1 MQNYSYAVV
10 DGEVY
15 FAKQHHGET
24 GAECTAKERIKGMVE
39 LRDCT
44 RRLIDL
50 QMWESDPLDIRA
62 EQQRLNQLYD
72 RFTAKFGLINSKAN
86 SLAFSD
92 DSAYYLLCSLEILDE
107 GGNLERKADMFTK
120 RTIKQAQVVTS
131 VDTASEALAVSI
143 AEKARVDI
151 PYMMQL
157 SGKTEK
163 N

>member
-1 MQNYSYAVV
+1 MTFRPIPGADLAAQLHEAVQHIRGEYVEAELPELGEGEKIDASIPADPEVQNYSYAVV

-15 FAKQHHGET
+15 FRENSIMVKRELNA
-24 GAECTAKERIKGMVE
+24 TAKERIKGMVE

-86 SLAFSD
+86 SLAVSD
-92 DSAYYLLCSLEILDE
+92 DSAYYLLCYLAMLDE
-107 GGNLERKADMFTK
+107 GGNL
-120 RTIKQAQVVTS
+120 
-131 VDTASEALAVSI
+131 
-143 AEKARVDI
+143 
-151 PYMMQL
+151 
-157 SGKTEK
+157 
-163 N
+163 